1 MKRVIQIGNVYGTND
16 KYIFKEEYN
25 GFGIYQEKTPNGFF
39 VHQSW
44 LISNNENA
52 ELVIE
57 SYNNLCKEEVLDI
70 IDNYNE
76 TNKFGVKALMHCGS
90 LHMHDDGRLV

>member
-1 MKRVIQIGNVYGTND
+1 MKNIIKIKNTYGTED
-16 KYIFKEEYN
+16 KYVLRSEHE
-25 GFGIYQEKTPNGFF
+25 GFGIYAEKTPSGYF
-39 VHQSW
+39 VNQSW

-70 IDNYNE
+70 IDTYNE
-76 TNKFGVKALMHCGS
+76 TGKFGVKALMHCGA
-90 LHMHDDGRLV
+90 LHMHPSGKLV